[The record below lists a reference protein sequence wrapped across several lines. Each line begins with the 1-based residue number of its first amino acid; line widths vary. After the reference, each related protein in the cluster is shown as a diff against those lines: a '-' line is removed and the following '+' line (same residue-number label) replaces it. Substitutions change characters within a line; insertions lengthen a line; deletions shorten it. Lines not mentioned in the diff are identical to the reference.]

1 MTMEKPLPKRKSI
14 RLKDFNYNS
23 RGAYFITIC
32 TNQRRKILSRIVG
45 GDVLDAPFRDVLDAP
60 FRDVL
65 DAPSV
70 KGDVLDAPP
79 HIELLPHGKIA
90 DKYINQLNDF
100 YNDIKIDK
108 YVIMPNHIHLIIFV
122 LDNGASR
129 TSPPTKQHSSV
140 SRFVSTFKRF
150 CNRECG
156 YNIWQRYY
164 NDHVIRNQK
173 DYENH
178 LKYIY
183 ENPIRWHYDELYTG
197 EGET

>member
-45 GDVLDAPFRDVLDAP
+45 GDVLDAP